1 MRKKILAL
9 AVTFVV
15 SISVIGCGNTKDF
28 AVKTLEELGV
38 STEQL
43 QNISV
48 EDFDSQT
55 NKTTN
60 TKNITETIPKYS
72 GSAWIVVNSNKPLF
86 TESDYT
92 SKVFEKYSDL
102 DSLGRCGAAFA
113 NICKDIMPTEERG
126 EIGMVK
132 PSGWHT
138 VKYNGM
144 VEGNYLYNR
153 CHLIGYQLAG
163 ENANEKN
170 LITGTRYL
178 NITGMLPFENQV
190 ADYINENP
198 DNHVLYRVTPEFKE
212 KNLLASGVLMEAYSV
227 EDRGKGIQFC
237 VYCYNV
243 QPGIKIDYKTGD
255 SIVDKNYDGKYATED
270 SFKSDE
276 KEREH
281 EKNSTKNKIIGKET
295 TYVVNTNTGKFHKPD
310 CESVLDMASKN
321 LKQVKVSRDR
331 LIEEGYSPCKNCRP

>member
-1 MRKKILAL
+1 MRKKFLAL

-153 CHLIGYQLAG
+153 FNYGRDHMISNALERAADTVEKVFEHASNVKEAFKDLGRALTGKERQNTKG
-163 ENANEKN
+163 ELSPRQQSIVNGLRGISNELKN
-170 LITGTRYL
+170 EMQNIKKDFEVSKNISIL
-178 NITGMLPFENQV
+178 NVKGAIENREESRHDMKPSNSLHKRFE
-190 ADYINENP
+190 AA
-198 DNHVLYRVTPEFKE
+198 KE
-212 KNLLASGVLMEAYSV
+212 ASIASKT
-227 EDRGKGIQFC
+227 DIKGIE
-237 VYCYNV
+237 
-243 QPGIKIDYKTGD
+243 
-255 SIVDKNYDGKYATED
+255 GKKLEQ
-270 SFKSDE
+270 E
-276 KEREH
+276 
-281 EKNSTKNKIIGKET
+281 I
-295 TYVVNTNTGKFHKPD
+295 
-310 CESVLDMASKN
+310 
-321 LKQVKVSRDR
+321 
-331 LIEEGYSPCKNCRP
+331 